1 MHCDA
6 HMLTVAGVRQL
17 LPGGM
22 ACKRIGLCCLVR
34 KTAAPTTA
42 KAASA

>member
-6 HMLTVAGVRQL
+6 HMLAAAEVRQL
-17 LPGGM
+17 LPGGV

-34 KTAAPTTA
+34 KTAAPVTA
-42 KAASA
+42 KAVSA